1 MRIPDNVTLVYWD
14 YYHHEQKVYDKNIR
28 LHRKLTDKLLFAGGG
43 WTWNGIA
50 PNYRKARATLNAGM
64 SSCKSQGIDKAICTF
79 WFDNGTETPVKTA
92 VYSIIYFAYLCYHQN
107 VNLELLDRWL
117 VQLTGYGTAAYQLL
131 DAFDSPQGILE
142 ENRNADNP
150 SKYILYQDV
159 MGGLFDGQI
168 SQLQLGEY
176 YKDLHRQL
184 RELHKKGT
192 KYDEVFLY
200 YEILADILA
209 KKVMLGIDMRKAYKE
224 KDRKNM
230 ELLKEKIEICASEI
244 PKLKEQ
250 RRKIWFNECKVFGFE
265 VLDIR
270 IGGVWVQLN
279 SAVQRIEFYLNG
291 EVERLEELEEPM
303 LIYNEDKIDK
313 NHKLCMENFW
323 QNIVSAGNIAGI

>member
-1 MRIPDNVTLVYWD
+1 
-14 YYHHEQKVYDKNIR
+14 
-28 LHRKLTDKLLFAGGG
+28 
-43 WTWNGIA
+43 
-50 PNYRKARATLNAGM
+50 
-64 SSCKSQGIDKAICTF
+64 
-79 WFDNGTETPVKTA
+79 
-92 VYSIIYFAYLCYHQN
+92 
-107 VNLELLDRWL
+107 
-117 VQLTGYGTAAYQLL
+117 
-131 DAFDSPQGILE
+131 
-142 ENRNADNP
+142 
-150 SKYILYQDV
+150 
-159 MGGLFDGQI
+159 
-168 SQLQLGEY
+168 
-176 YKDLHRQL
+176 
-184 RELHKKGT
+184 
-192 KYDEVFLY
+192 
-200 YEILADILA
+200 
-209 KKVMLGIDMRKAYKE
+209 MLGIDMRKAYKE

-270 IGGVWVQLN
+270 IGGVWVRLN